1 MIMKVTKIFVN
12 LPVKDL
18 ECSKAFFASLGF
30 SFNEQFS
37 DEKAA
42 CLVIGENLHAML
54 LTERFFSTFTKK
66 PVSDAT
72 KHTEVLIAI
81 DLESREEVDIV
92 VRKAVEAG
100 GKTYMDPQDHGWMYQ
115 HSFEDPDGHQW
126 ELVYMDEQKLA
137 ESNNGQVAEK

>member
-18 ECSKAFFASLGF
+18 ERSRAFFASLGF

-54 LTERFFSTFTKK
+54 LTEPFFSTFTQK

-72 KHTEVLIAI
+72 KQTEVLIAI
-81 DLESREEVDIV
+81 DVESREEVDNV

-126 ELVYMDEQKLA
+126 ELVYMDENMLA
-137 ESNNGQVAEK
+137 KSNNGQVAEN